1 MMTKRFAIGFSAG
14 LLLFLTINLLATHLA
29 SDCGLLAVLGRDAC
43 ADDIARAG
51 WPLQF
56 YEDGGFA
63 YRHNFNPFFLLIN
76 LGIGLVVGFLSGRFF
91 SHSQKPLPK

>member
-1 MMTKRFAIGFSAG
+1 MTKRFMIGFGIG
-14 LLLFLTINLLATHLA
+14 LLIFLAINLLFAQLR
-29 SDCGLLAVLGRDAC
+29 SDCGLLAIFGRDGC

-63 YRHNFNPFFLLIN
+63 YRHNFNAVFLVVN
-76 LGIGLVVGFLSGRFF
+76 LGIGIVFAIFAGFLNARIEKTLS
-91 SHSQKPLPK
+91 K

>member
-1 MMTKRFAIGFSAG
+1 MTKRFTIGFGIG
-14 LLLFLTINLLATHLA
+14 LLIFIAINLLSAHLR
-29 SDCGLLAVLGRDAC
+29 SDCGLPAVFGRDMC

-63 YRHNFNPFFLLIN
+63 YRHNFNAVFLVVN
-76 LGIGLVVGFLSGRFF
+76 LGIGIILAVFAGLLFARIEKTLF
-91 SHSQKPLPK
+91 K

>member
-1 MMTKRFAIGFSAG
+1 MTKRFTIGFG
-14 LLLFLTINLLATHLA
+14 VGFLIFIALNLLSAHLS
-29 SDCGLLAVLGRDAC
+29 SDCGLLAVFGRDMC

-63 YRHNFNPFFLLIN
+63 YHHNFNAVFLVVNLGVGILLAAFTGLLIAR
-76 LGIGLVVGFLSGRFF
+76 IEKTLS
-91 SHSQKPLPK
+91 K

>member
-1 MMTKRFAIGFSAG
+1 MTKRFTIGFGIG
-14 LLLFLTINLLATHLA
+14 LLIFIAINLLAAHLR
-29 SDCGLLAVLGRDAC
+29 SDCGLLAVFGRDMC

-63 YRHNFNPFFLLIN
+63 YRHNFNALFLVVN
-76 LGIGLVVGFLSGRFF
+76 LGIGIVLAVFAGLLMARNKKTLS
-91 SHSQKPLPK
+91 K